1 MTPDPTI
8 QTLLQRFKLPARDR
22 RTLTFCQD
30 HRPAA
35 VAEWASQLPATR
47 ISNTSVLLYK
57 ALPEVVRIST
67 SPSHRLAML
76 ESLRPYAQRCIQ
88 GLANNF
94 LNQPLILPE
103 GAMKTAVIAQALQK
117 HMSNGYTV
125 VVAELLQKGQ
135 EHKLSAQEDDELSLA
150 LHRAVTGLGLQY
162 LRGSQ
167 LYTPSSPQLWQEL
180 NALYLVAEHK
190 GFLGAAHKDQLL
202 KTYQANTIEQS
213 YIRTAMLAC
222 AGPNQMRQ
230 TDLLSLW
237 DALES
242 WAFSTSMEPM
252 SAEGKN
258 LYAIDLDSDRG
269 PLYRDRLEGLSGN
282 SIRELDFSSV
292 LFSLERLDSGAVEDG
307 FVQLKGPIASVIYG
321 HVREA
326 WGVARSRGSQRLAS
340 HNRLDIVVGLSG
352 IHYHAAERTH
362 FSQFVMPG
370 ADLDSAYGTNFHVGK
385 THDEIDP
392 WSYAPDAG
400 GGAGRLV
407 NLDFA
412 SEMDDSSLEVREE
425 KYPIFQT
432 VTLDASTEGYCLDW
446 RDSIPANAK
455 VGELLGIREQGRNL
469 WAVGVIRWVRQNK
482 GASQLGVQMLSPK
495 VKPMAIKQI
504 QKSGEHGDFMRCLEI
519 PEFKAAKK
527 PATLITPVLPFKAG
541 DKVMLNDNGRDS
553 TGQLIKQLF
562 YSSAINQFTFRMLD
576 SALQSPPE
584 QDGDLVE
591 DW

>member
-1 MTPDPTI
+1 MTPDSTI
-8 QTLLQRFKLPARDR
+8 QQLLQRFRLPARDR
-22 RTLTFCQD
+22 KSLAFCQD
-30 HRPAA
+30 HRPSA

-67 SPSHRLAML
+67 SPSHRLTML
-76 ESLRPYAQRCIQ
+76 ESLRPYVQRCIQ
-88 GLANNF
+88 GLASNF

-117 HMSNGYTV
+117 HMSNGYIV
-125 VVAELLQKGQ
+125 VVAELLQKGL

-162 LRGSQ
+162 LRGAQ

-180 NALYLVAEHK
+180 NALYLIAEHK
-190 GFLGAAHKDQLL
+190 GFLGAAHQDQLL
-202 KTYQANTIEQS
+202 KAYKANTIEQS
-213 YIRTAMLAC
+213 YMRTAMLAC

-242 WAFSTSMEPM
+242 WAFNMAMKPLSSD
-252 SAEGKN
+252 GKN

-269 PLYRDRLEGLSGN
+269 PLYCDRLKGLAS
-282 SIRELDFSSV
+282 SHIRELDFSSV
-292 LFSLERLDSGAVEDG
+292 LFSLERLANGAVEDG
-307 FVQLKGPIASVIYG
+307 FNPLQGPIASVIYA

-326 WGVARSRGSQRLAS
+326 WGIERARGSQRLAS

-352 IHYHAAERTH
+352 IHYHAAGRTH
-362 FSQFVMPG
+362 FSQFVSPG
-370 ADLDSAYGTNFHVGK
+370 AAIDNAYGTHFHVAK
-385 THDEIDP
+385 THDETDP
-392 WSYAPDAG
+392 WSDAPDAG
-400 GGAGRLV
+400 TGSGRLV
-407 NLDFA
+407 NLDYA
-412 SEMDDSSLEVREE
+412 SEMDDSSFAVREE

-455 VGELLGIREQGRNL
+455 VGELLGIREQGRNF

-495 VKPMAIKQI
+495 IKPLAIKQI
-504 QKSGEHGDFMRCLEI
+504 HKSGDHGDFMRCLEI
-519 PEFKAAKK
+519 PEFRATKK
-527 PATLITPVLPFKAG
+527 PATLITPVLPFKVG
-541 DKVMLNDNGRDS
+541 DKVILNQQGGES
-553 TGQLIKQLF
+553 TAQLVKQMF
-562 YSSAINQFTFRMLD
+562 YSSAINQFTFRLLD
-576 SALQSPPE
+576 SALQSPPPS
-584 QDGDLVE
+584 DGDLVE